1 MKYSYLFI
9 LIAFVSCTT
18 YNSKNIDRKSFTSKG
33 FAYIYNKQDFNNKII
48 KNKID
53 NLLPLIGHNNLKKG
67 TLLNITNPE
76 TKKNIK
82 LKTDFRINYPDF
94 YKILLTKR
102 VSDLLELDKDF
113 PYVEI
118 EEIKKNK
125 SFVAKKAKTHVD
137 EKQIHAN
144 APVTKVLIANISKQK
159 KKKQSKK
166 KKIFYNNYWGFLL

>member
-1 MKYSYLFI
+1 MFALNFWLQIGHTGAFI
-9 LIAFVSCTT
+9 SFSCT
-18 YNSKNIDRKSFTSKG
+18 SRACERKDG
-33 FAYIYNKQDFNNKII
+33 
-48 KNKID
+48 
-53 NLLPLIGHNNLKKG
+53 
-67 TLLNITNPE
+67 PE

-125 SFVAKKAKTHVD
+125 SF
-137 EKQIHAN
+137 I
-144 APVTKVLIANISKQK
+144 II
-159 KKKQSKK
+159 
-166 KKIFYNNYWGFLL
+166 